1 MAEKIKGKMHYA
13 WFIFIG
19 CCFVNSAASAATL
32 SIVGVY
38 LMPVSQALGVGPGDW
53 MMWMALSS
61 VISAIATSFWGQ
73 ALQDKNINV
82 VTSLAVILLAFS
94 LFMFSFGN
102 SMGWFWG
109 WGILFGL
116 GLPCIGTLAVPT
128 LIGNWFGRKHRGKV
142 LGIASAFIGVGA
154 FVWAPLFTAIIQ
166 NFGWAVSYRL
176 NALLIVVLLLP
187 WTLFV
192 FKFKP
197 EDKGLKPYGYD
208 PDFAAEEAHMMKLGV
223 DRSFA
228 VKTIPFWIVLF
239 VILITSMG
247 MGFNSNQ
254 VAIAT
259 EAMEGIMDVQ
269 AASTLGAAMI
279 SAAAAGNI
287 VGKVTFGWIHDRL
300 GLRTTF
306 IIFVI
311 AFFVALSLWVFAPIA
326 AVLMVGAFLLG
337 THNALVSVGY
347 PLLVRNLYGNKDYAK
362 IFSNLMTVNGLMGGF
377 SGTIISF
384 AYQLLGSYHAALVGG
399 MVLVTLLGVMIVAAC
414 SFIGKI
420 PWPEVTDE

>member
-19 CCFVNSAASAATL
+19 CCFVNSAATAATL

-192 FKFKP
+192 FKF
-197 EDKGLKPYGYD
+197 
-208 PDFAAEEAHMMKLGV
+208 
-223 DRSFA
+223 
-228 VKTIPFWIVLF
+228 
-239 VILITSMG
+239 
-247 MGFNSNQ
+247 
-254 VAIAT
+254 
-259 EAMEGIMDVQ
+259 
-269 AASTLGAAMI
+269 
-279 SAAAAGNI
+279 
-287 VGKVTFGWIHDRL
+287 
-300 GLRTTF
+300 
-306 IIFVI
+306 
-311 AFFVALSLWVFAPIA
+311 
-326 AVLMVGAFLLG
+326 
-337 THNALVSVGY
+337 
-347 PLLVRNLYGNKDYAK
+347 
-362 IFSNLMTVNGLMGGF
+362 
-377 SGTIISF
+377 
-384 AYQLLGSYHAALVGG
+384 
-399 MVLVTLLGVMIVAAC
+399 
-414 SFIGKI
+414 
-420 PWPEVTDE
+420 